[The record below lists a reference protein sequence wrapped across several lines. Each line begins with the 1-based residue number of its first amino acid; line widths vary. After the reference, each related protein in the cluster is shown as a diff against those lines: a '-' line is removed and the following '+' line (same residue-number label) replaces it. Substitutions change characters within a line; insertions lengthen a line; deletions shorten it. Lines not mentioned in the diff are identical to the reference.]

1 MEDIKKIREF
11 IKEFY
16 STVLENG
23 GESVYGKINAI
34 TYEPKISN
42 GEEQDSFAVRFYLD
56 EKKPLD
62 QLSPEEIIPKKIFI
76 GGNSILTDV
85 DDKKINLSPSAQC
98 LIVSDL
104 GFEPGTY
111 FNRLYTL
118 PLSGGLSIG
127 TINQFGQSA
136 PSNGTLGCI
145 VKDLTD
151 GMPVGLTCNHISS
164 NSTFVPTTT
173 GNQTNFLGLSSTL
186 TWPGAST
193 PAFGQRILSN
203 YANYAM
209 FIPKRASC
217 YVPQP
222 STNTVD
228 VCVVSLTGLDLITPM
243 SRYPLN
249 SRIHTVQQSLPFCT
263 EAELDSLFISSSPN
277 FAAPVFMSGGVSGP
291 IGYPGMRADWFCVD
305 GSCTCSNPGA
315 TTSAQL
321 CCTGFFSGSITF
333 AGKTCSFS
341 DCIFFR
347 SALQNF
353 ECSQYGDSGSAV
365 YVLLSAGMPALS
377 TWKFAGTFFALE
389 APSNTAR
396 GLFCRADNIQEQLNV
411 GPWDGKFPERTSK
424 REILNLVSGSFSS
437 TNTVILSGR
446 TYYTAGRLSNS
457 PV

>member
-1 MEDIKKIREF
+1 MKDIKKIREF

-16 STVLENG
+16 SAVLENG

-56 EKKPLD
+56 EKKPLN
-62 QLSPEEIIPKKIFI
+62 QLSSEEIIPKKIFI

-98 LIVSDL
+98 LIVTDATII
-104 GFEPGTY
+104 PGTY
-111 FNRLYTL
+111 FNRIYTL

-127 TINQFGQSA
+127 TINEKGQA
-136 PSNGTLGCI
+136 EPAYGTLGCI

-164 NSTFVPTTT
+164 NVTTVPSIT
-173 GNQTNFLGLSSTL
+173 GSVTNFLNLSSTL
-186 TWPGAST
+186 TWPGFSL
-193 PAFGQRILSN
+193 PADGQRILSN

-209 FIPKRASC
+209 FTPKRSSC

-222 STNTVD
+222 SINTVD
-228 VCVVSLTGLDLITPM
+228 VCVISLTGLDLITPM

-263 EAELDSLFISSSPN
+263 EAELDSLFIPSSPN
-277 FAAPVFMSGGVSGP
+277 FAAPVFMSGAITGP
-291 IGYPGMRADWFCVD
+291 IGYPGMRADWSCTD
-305 GSCTCSNPGA
+305 AACTCSTIG
-315 TTSAQL
+315 TTAAQL
-321 CCTGFFSGSITF
+321 CCTGFFTGPVNF
-333 AGKTCSFS
+333 DGRLFSFS

-353 ECSQYGDSGSAV
+353 ECSHGGDSGSAV
-365 YVLLSAGMPALS
+365 YVLLSAGMSALS

-396 GLFCRADNIQEQLNV
+396 GIFCRADNIQEQLNV

-424 REILNLVSGSFSS
+424 REVLNLVSGSFSS

-446 TYYTAGRLSNS
+446 TYYTAGRFSNN
-457 PV
+457 PI